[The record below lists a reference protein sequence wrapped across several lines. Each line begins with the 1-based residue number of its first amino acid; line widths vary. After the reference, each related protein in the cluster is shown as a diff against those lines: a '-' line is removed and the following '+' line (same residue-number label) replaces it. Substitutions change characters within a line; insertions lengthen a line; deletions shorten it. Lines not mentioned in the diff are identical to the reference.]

1 MTEFTEAQAFS
12 IVFILCFPIFVIVTL
27 VEEHQW
33 KAGRALG
40 NMLEQSHV
48 FAEVASCS
56 FVAQAACAG
65 SQIDFM
71 TSQVVTFE
79 VLI

>member
-1 MTEFTEAQAFS
+1 MR
-12 IVFILCFPIFVIVTL
+12 VTL
-27 VEEHQW
+27 VEEHQL

-56 FVAQAACAG
+56 FAAQAACAG
-65 SQIDFM
+65 SQIDFTV